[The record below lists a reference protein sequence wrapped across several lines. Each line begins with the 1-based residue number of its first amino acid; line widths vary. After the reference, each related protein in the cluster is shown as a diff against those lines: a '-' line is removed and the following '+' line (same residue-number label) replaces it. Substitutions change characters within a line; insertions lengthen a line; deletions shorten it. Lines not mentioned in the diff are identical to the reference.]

1 MLFAVLVFG
10 VIRNHPPDREADVS
24 VNTDTGAI
32 RVVTSA
38 IDTRVGIRAAWS
50 HPGTRLAF
58 WSHFTTPFAGTAFI
72 MLWGIPFLTAG
83 EGATPAEAAAI
94 TTVLV
99 LSGIAIGPVMGMLVE
114 PHAAPA
120 LARAGAADRRGAD
133 ARVARRDRVARA
145 RRRCGCCSCSRSRSP
160 PGDRHP

>member
-1 MLFAVLVFG
+1 MSRRHRHG
-10 VIRNHPPDREADVS
+10 S
-24 VNTDTGAI
+24 I

-83 EGATPAEAAAI
+83 E
-94 TTVLV
+94 
-99 LSGIAIGPVMGMLVE
+99 
-114 PHAAPA
+114 
-120 LARAGAADRRGAD
+120 
-133 ARVARRDRVARA
+133 ARRTLKPR
-145 RRRCGCCSCSRSRSP
+145 
-160 PGDRHP
+160 